1 MLHSILHVLG
11 IEQKVDHLLCYNIV
25 QSLLKKLEKNNECG
39 HLYKVQKSCECDVYF
54 LIKGSKDEY

>member
-25 QSLLKKLEKNNECG
+25 QSLKKKSEKNNECG
-39 HLYKVQKSCECDVYF
+39 HFNKVQKSCESYVYF